1 MQTKTRPRGIEAL
14 RMCIAFYFFFFH
26 KRRVPSHLLMQNTP
40 SNIVCNEL
48 TRNNTKE
55 MKISGKQICLQM
67 YKHLLAHFYK
77 HEQNTCQ
84 VQDAPFTWVVFSIR
98 WGWNQLL
105 VFTRDLLTEKLP
117 EMESGNLNMLP
128 ISLPLHQTI
137 KTNAQTLSHLTTVN
151 KLMVDHHWFT

>member
-14 RMCIAFYFFFFH
+14 RMCIAFYFFFH

-67 YKHLLAHFYK
+67 YKHLPLPTFTNMNRTPAKCKMPHSPGLCSRLGEVGINSWCSPEIYWRRSYQRWSQGIWTCYQSLYHF
-77 HEQNTCQ
+77 
-84 VQDAPFTWVVFSIR
+84 I
-98 WGWNQLL
+98 
-105 VFTRDLLTEKLP
+105 KL
-117 EMESGNLNMLP
+117 
-128 ISLPLHQTI
+128 
-137 KTNAQTLSHLTTVN
+137 
-151 KLMVDHHWFT
+151 